1 MRNGMN
7 IVFGSMA
14 VALAFTFQAVGQLNE
29 PAQDPAFQQ
38 PQTDPQ
44 QQQTEAPEPAQVPP
58 APQRDLVATVNGEP
72 IARSEFE
79 QLVQTT
85 IRARQQQQEAQPELP
100 PLGIQQVQQQ
110 VLDNLIEARLVEQY
124 VREHG
129 PDVEEQEVDAELN
142 RVRQG
147 LQEQG
152 ASLEQY
158 LAATKQPLDELR
170 QRIEGSLAW
179 QRFQQQQMSPDK
191 LQEFYE
197 QQRPRFGEATF
208 EQVQPQV
215 MQLYVARIWEDI
227 VNQMKPQAKIQVA
240 QPQINTGEV
249 PVPQPQ
255 VPRP

>member
-29 PAQDPAFQQ
+29 PVDEPAQEPAFQQ
-38 PQTDPQ
+38 P
-44 QQQTEAPEPAQVPP
+44 EAAEPTPVQP

-79 QLVQTT
+79 QLVQTA
-85 IRARQQQQEAQPELP
+85 IRARQQQQEGQPALP
-100 PLGIQQVQQQ
+100 PMGIQQVQQQ

-142 RVRQG
+142 RVRQS
-147 LQEQG
+147 LKEQG
-152 ASLEQY
+152 VSLEQY
-158 LAATKQPLDELR
+158 LAATKQPLNELR

-179 QRFQQQQMSPDK
+179 QRFQQQQVSPEK

-215 MQLYVARIWEDI
+215 VQLYVSQIWEDI

-240 QPQINTGEV
+240 QPQGEV

-255 VPRP
+255 APRP